1 MSGTSTRLRC
11 SFKVSATAAIAAAL
25 TCRSGTTASTSPSD
39 EARWFGGAQH
49 QTFRHIFLEAGEHLI
64 ELAEHIHGERVG
76 ARARLVEREPGDA
89 LIVVREPPVAP
100 GRGRAGALGLGER
113 PQLEIARRER
123 VPDYAH
129 LRSIILET

>member
-1 MSGTSTRLRC
+1 
-11 SFKVSATAAIAAAL
+11 
-25 TCRSGTTASTSPSD
+25 P
-39 EARWFGGAQH
+39 
-49 QTFRHIFLEAGEHLI
+49 FRQIFLEAGEHLI

-89 LIVVREPPVAP
+89 LFVVREPPVAP

-129 LRSIILET
+129 LAASHWCWMHDCAAHSVRSLPRLRGRAWEGGCNKIVATM